1 MMGLP
6 EKKGGPSILMMIG
19 KDKGKAPEDEPDTR
33 DDEGDDE
40 DVSDSAVQDLAE
52 AFGIDP
58 AKVDVAKAR
67 AAIEDICESKY
78 GSMRDEG

>member
-1 MMGLP
+1 MGLP
-6 EKKGGPSILMMIG
+6 EKKGAPSILMMIG
-19 KDKGKAPEDEPDTR
+19 KDKGKPPEDEADSTK
-33 DDEGDDE
+33 DEGDEE

-67 AAIEDICESKY
+67 KAIEDVCESKY
-78 GSMRDEG
+78 NELGEQG